1 MDKRRREWLVGLSLI
16 GVGLAGF
23 YLWPVPKVPFRD
35 LYSKVNP
42 ATAQSLA
49 EFRRAYRLK
58 RLRVGDEEWEYI
70 VVGKGTETILF
81 LHGMTG
87 AYDIWW
93 QQIEALKDRYRI
105 LSVTYP
111 PARNLQ
117 EVQSGLT
124 AIVGTSLG
132 GYITQYLLVHPPV
145 RIQRA
150 VLSNTFPPNDL
161 IAEKNR
167 HLGALLPWLPE
178 WLVMRF
184 MRRNFEQ
191 VIYPTSGHDALTLA
205 YLNEMGY
212 GRMRKKHVIRRYQ
225 CVIEKFSPKSPAIPL
240 LIIESEN
247 DPLVEASPRQQL
259 KATYPSAKVY
269 TFSDAGHFPYLNRP
283 NDYTRVLEA
292 FLKN

>member
-1 MDKRRREWLVGLSLI
+1 M
-16 GVGLAGF
+16 
-23 YLWPVPKVPFRD
+23 
-35 LYSKVNP
+35 
-42 ATAQSLA
+42 
-49 EFRRAYRLK
+49 
-58 RLRVGDEEWEYI
+58 
-70 VVGKGTETILF
+70 
-81 LHGMTG
+81 
-87 AYDIWW
+87 
-93 QQIEALKDRYRI
+93 
-105 LSVTYP
+105 
-111 PARNLQ
+111 RNLQ

-124 AIVGTSLG
+124 AILKAEQVNACSVVGNSLG
-132 GYITQYLLVHPPV
+132 GYITQYLLVHPSV

-191 VIYPTSGHDALTLA
+191 VIYPTSGDDALTLA

-212 GRMRKKHVIRRYQ
+212 GRMRKRHVLRRYQ
-225 CVIEKFSPKSPAIPL
+225 CVIEKFPPKSPAIPL

-247 DPLVEASPRQQL
+247 DPLVEASLRQQL
-259 KATYPSAKVY
+259 KATYPSAKVH

-283 NDYTRVLEA
+283 EEYTRVLEA